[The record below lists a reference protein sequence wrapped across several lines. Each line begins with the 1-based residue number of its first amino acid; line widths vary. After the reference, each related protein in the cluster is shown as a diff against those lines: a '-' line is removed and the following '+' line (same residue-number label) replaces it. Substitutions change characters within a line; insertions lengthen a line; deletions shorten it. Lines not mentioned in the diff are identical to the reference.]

1 MSLMQS
7 VVSDGNGHT
16 DFIVRDKTRS
26 SWQIFSYRSTP
37 VQMGHCGITKV
48 SGFEGKGCKMG
59 SYRDSGRADLTMLLR
74 APHEAILEVL
84 PGFS

>member
-26 SWQIFSYRSTP
+26 LWQISSYRSTL

-48 SGFEGKGCKMG
+48 SGFEGKGCRMS

-74 APHEAILEVL
+74 APHGAILEVL
-84 PGFS
+84 PGLS